1 MNLNKVTLIGNLTAD
16 PKTTRLPS
24 GQSITTFGVATNH
37 KWRDA
42 ATKQMKEAVEFHN
55 IVAWRHLAEIVAKFL
70 KKGSRVFVEGRLT
83 NRAWQDRQGLK
94 HSRPEIVASN
104 LIMLG
109 KPAAKRS
116 TEQVEEEVTVDGVPA

>member
-16 PKTTRLPS
+16 PKSTQLPS
-24 GQSITTFGVATNH
+24 GQSISTFGVATSH

-55 IVAWRHLAEIVAKFL
+55 VVAWRHLGEIVAKFL

-83 NRAWQDRQGLK
+83 NRSWQDRKGLK

-109 KPAAKRS
+109 KPVAKPKA
-116 TEQVEEEVTVDGVPA
+116 EQVEEEVTVEGAPS